1 MVRRMRVALSLLVFA
16 SFLLPGCGQPS
27 GSLQLWKSSTISHA
41 KERGK
46 LIVALEA
53 EFEPFEYIDKNGEL
67 VGFDVDLARILGDEM
82 DISVEFTNI
91 SFEGIIDTLLSK
103 KCDLIISGMT
113 ATPKRALRVSYSEP
127 YFHTV
132 TCLLVSKKRG
142 ADIKSIADL
151 NHEDRIVAVKQQTTG
166 EAAAQRRCPNA
177 KIVSYGKEDD
187 AALEV
192 AFGRA
197 DAFLYDLRAVQNH
210 HARHPDTTFLLLEPV
225 TVEPY
230 AIACRKGD
238 PDTVAW
244 LNLVLHHLKR
254 DGRLKEL
261 YAKYRLENVELG
273 D

>member
-1 MVRRMRVALSLLVFA
+1 M
-16 SFLLPGCGQPS
+16 
-27 GSLQLWKSSTISHA
+27 
-41 KERGK
+41 
-46 LIVALEA
+46 IVALEA

-67 VGFDVDLARILGDEM
+67 VGFDVDLARILAEEM
-82 DISVEFTNI
+82 EVSVEFVNI
-91 SFEGIIDTLLSK
+91 SFDGIIASLLTK

-113 ATPKRALRVSYSEP
+113 ATPKRALRASYSTP
-127 YFHTV
+127 YFHTI
-132 TCLLVSKKRG
+132 TCLLVSKKRA
-142 ADIKSIADL
+142 ADVLGIADL
-151 NHEDRIVAVKQQTTG
+151 NKPGRIVAVKQDTTG
-166 EAAAQRRCPNA
+166 HMAAMRRCPLA
-177 KIVSYGKEDD
+177 EIVSYGKEAD

-210 HARHPDTTFLLLEPV
+210 HAKHPDTTFILREPV

-254 DGRLKEL
+254 DGRLEEL
-261 YAKYRLENVELG
+261 YAKYSLENVELG
-273 D
+273 N

>member
-1 MVRRMRVALSLLVFA
+1 MHRYLALSLLL
-16 SFLLPGCGQPS
+16 SLFLLLSACGQPT
-27 GSLQLWKSSTISHA
+27 GSLGLWKSSTISQA

-67 VGFDVDLARILGDEM
+67 VGFDVDLARILAAEM
-82 DISVEFTNI
+82 EIDIEFMNV
-91 SFEGIIDTLLSK
+91 SWDSIIPSLLTK
-103 KCDLIISGMT
+103 KCDLILSGMT
-113 ATPKRALRVSYSEP
+113 ATPRRALRVSYSNP
-127 YFHTV
+127 YFHTI
-132 TCLLVSKKRG
+132 TCLLVSKARG
-142 ADIKSIADL
+142 ADIKGIADL
-151 NHEDRIVAVKQQTTG
+151 NDPNRIVVVKQDTTG
-166 EAAAQRRCPNA
+166 HNAAKVRCPKA
-177 KIVSYGKEDD
+177 QIVSYGKEAD

-192 AFGRA
+192 ALGRA
-197 DAFLYDLRAVQNH
+197 DAFLYDLRSVQNH
-210 HARHPDTTFLLLEPV
+210 HAKHADTTFLLEEAV
-225 TVEPY
+225 SVEPY

-261 YAKYRLENVELG
+261 YAKYGLENVELG